1 MIMSFT
7 ANEYY
12 NGGSG
17 LGGLLDIPGW
27 VIGPFVDGVPFFYLT
42 DLIATDTLQMSIGRI
57 TSYNV
62 CYTKLLR

>member
-42 DLIATDTLQMSIGRI
+42 DLIATDTLLLSIGP
-57 TSYNV
+57 
-62 CYTKLLR
+62 KFLQE